1 MFPGPN
7 APVEH
12 TTKSE
17 VRGVVS
23 DILNDVPESHRDLL
37 RKTLTATLT
46 TIDAEGRPRST
57 AVWYF
62 IDSDGQLKSST
73 YSDLQQYKDLRRDPN
88 CALLIIDFSYPLRTL
103 EVRATTELT
112 ADPDNGTVHKLADKY
127 GLAAARAPARGI
139 ASRSS
144 TALVAW
150 SPARTGRKESCSGR
164 VQTTSENVHAGW
176 CLCGQTTA
184 RLRRWSGCLVA
195 AQ

>member
-12 TTKSE
+12 TTRSE

-103 EVRATTELT
+103 EVRATAELT

-127 GLAAARAPARGI
+127 GLAAARAPARVNCFTVI
-139 ASRSS
+139 YRPRR
-144 TALVAW
+144 LV
-150 SPARTGRKESCSGR
+150 
-164 VQTTSENVHAGW
+164 TSQDWPKGVLFGEGPDK
-176 CLCGQTTA
+176 
-184 RLRRWSGCLVA
+184 
-195 AQ
+195 